1 MIPYVPIKWNSFTLT
16 LSLVKSAPTPLLNTP
31 FITDGNST
39 AIWNPQLTP
48 LLECQNRSQ
57 AQTFDCNIANKCVC
71 YPAETQ
77 ANCNCENLNISAW
90 IHDLRHRLPLVFPS
104 VIFKRDREGQVHAT
118 IPSMTTAEIIM
129 TMQGNLETDILVD
142 EATCSISNTS
152 SLRFSFDTA
161 RIHQKCRASCG
172 QSVTIFEI
180 GGLLKYP
187 HTASNMVD
195 RWLRGET
202 SSEPVGFHW
211 PDFPHILDVFLMWY
225 KTLLSAVLALLVLLV
240 LTYILISAYGI
251 RVTKWI
257 LKTVFRILTLPVL
270 LFFRGASHLLH
281 QQNGPTKYGQRF
293 LLHLQVSPRTVSQWL
308 RKRPNLDD
316 RSYSSTSFCLW
327 NSEKND
333 WEHLKS
339 NENFVLGGPGEQV
352 LLIIELLRTAE
363 QAVEQI
369 KKLATR
375 FVLTDRLFE
384 ALVQNGKVNPSL
396 RRDWLRK
403 KHKFDVEADK
413 VLEFVVRKTSDFE
426 KIVDE
431 LCKEKRKAE
440 RRLNDSDQE
449 RRPELQKKQLL
460 HILREEMALEAQS
473 TTEQIRSLKERVK
486 SQEAEIARL
495 KGIIQTKEQQEKE
508 KPGPSRVQ
516 VTVDAS
522 DGAKGGAALEQVPIE
537 METDEDYF
545 EKMVQEVQE
554 DEEMTDTEQ
563 EEEE

>member
-1 MIPYVPIKWNSFTLT
+1 MNSLLRVTQALSKRHLTSPNRALSTSYQCKENLRVVRLISPVYVLLFVTRLCQFAFRLYAYYFGTNLGAFLLRLFAHMYN
-16 LSLVKSAPTPLLNTP
+16 LSLAVSVFVTPLLLIVMGP
-31 FITDGNST
+31 AFYST
-39 AIWNPQLTP
+39 ASRT
-48 LLECQNRSQ
+48 
-57 AQTFDCNIANKCVC
+57 
-71 YPAETQ
+71 
-77 ANCNCENLNISAW
+77 
-90 IHDLRHRLPLVFPS
+90 S
-104 VIFKRDREGQVHAT
+104 V
-118 IPSMTTAEIIM
+118 
-129 TMQGNLETDILVD
+129 
-142 EATCSISNTS
+142 
-152 SLRFSFDTA
+152 
-161 RIHQKCRASCG
+161 
-172 QSVTIFEI
+172 
-180 GGLLKYP
+180 
-187 HTASNMVD
+187 
-195 RWLRGET
+195 
-202 SSEPVGFHW
+202 
-211 PDFPHILDVFLMWY
+211 
-225 KTLLSAVLALLVLLV
+225 
-240 LTYILISAYGI
+240 
-251 RVTKWI
+251 
-257 LKTVFRILTLPVL
+257 
-270 LFFRGASHLLH
+270 
-281 QQNGPTKYGQRF
+281 
-293 LLHLQVSPRTVSQWL
+293 
-308 RKRPNLDD
+308 
-316 RSYSSTSFCLW
+316 
-327 NSEKND
+327 
-333 WEHLKS
+333 
-339 NENFVLGGPGEQV
+339 
-352 LLIIELLRTAE
+352 LIIELLRTAE

-460 HILREEMALEAQS
+460 QILREEMALEAQS

-495 KGIIQTKEQQEKE
+495 KGIIQTKEQQETE

-563 EEEE
+563 EEEEREDSSGRIIQLCQQALELEQVLQTFPYRDFGDRKVSNTCTFCGAVDRHFSDSCPQVQDGHDRNTIVDRKKVCKCCFGNCPKDKCRFPPRDCYYCERIRGTIVEDLIPKKRHHRALCEVPDLKNEVRKRIKRLEEEIERLRSEERFKPGG

>member
-1 MIPYVPIKWNSFTLT
+1 M
-16 LSLVKSAPTPLLNTP
+16 
-31 FITDGNST
+31 D
-39 AIWNPQLTP
+39 
-48 LLECQNRSQ
+48 LE
-57 AQTFDCNIANKCVC
+57 
-71 YPAETQ
+71 
-77 ANCNCENLNISAW
+77 NC
-90 IHDLRHRLPLVFPS
+90 
-104 VIFKRDREGQVHAT
+104 
-118 IPSMTTAEIIM
+118 
-129 TMQGNLETDILVD
+129 
-142 EATCSISNTS
+142 
-152 SLRFSFDTA
+152 
-161 RIHQKCRASCG
+161 
-172 QSVTIFEI
+172 
-180 GGLLKYP
+180 
-187 HTASNMVD
+187 
-195 RWLRGET
+195 
-202 SSEPVGFHW
+202 
-211 PDFPHILDVFLMWY
+211 FPHLDFTEWTHEVAIHRQVFVFG
-225 KTLLSAVLALLVLLV
+225 TL
-240 LTYILISAYGI
+240 
-251 RVTKWI
+251 R
-257 LKTVFRILTLPVL
+257 
-270 LFFRGASHLLH
+270 
-281 QQNGPTKYGQRF
+281 
-293 LLHLQVSPRTVSQWL
+293 
-308 RKRPNLDD
+308 
-316 RSYSSTSFCLW
+316 
-327 NSEKND
+327 ND

-460 HILREEMALEAQS
+460 QILREEMALEAQS

-495 KGIIQTKEQQEKE
+495 KGIIQTKSSKRRKGEGAEKE
-508 KPGPSRVQ
+508 EKRETKPPHKTTQSSKRRKKPGPSRVQ
-516 VTVDAS
+516 VTVDAP

-563 EEEE
+563 EEEEREDSSGRIIQLCQQALELEQVLQTFPYRDFGDRKVSNTCTFCGAVDRHFSDSCPQVQDGHDRNTIVDRKKVCKCCFGNCPKDKCRFPPRDCYYCERIRGTIVEDLIPKKRHHRALCEVPDLKNEVRKRIKRLEEEIEHLRSEERFKPGGLIPLAFSFECSMVGSITAQLPECKHYGTVMEEERRKRYAENANSSNPICPIPLARRAAVYQMNHPLEILYPGGDVSRLGWDWLFWASVI